1 MTKTSWSS
9 LIVIVIGLISI
20 YIIYRAIYSQ
30 KEGYTDCFSYRADG
44 TIGECDYG
52 ENNQELTQQQNGMAS
67 GLSIGS
73 WSGGNVQPASE
84 FIESVE
90 SGESIGQLFTTSQQ
104 DAVVDDSD
112 RRQSATITQQRQQYS
127 DNILAQSGITNVRG
141 REGSTSKVKDN
152 TSGSFLNR
160 IGQTAQSVI
169 TSIFGDN
176 SAVEDDVDEFGR
188 PMENIGVE
196 NKTGAGGAAIIIDA
210 ITDNKNRTASEIR
223 TTFNKN
229 NGNLGTSG
237 SVKHFFDRVGV
248 IKYPKNI
255 GSYED
260 IFEFSLEIAAKD
272 VAEDD
277 ESYEVIADLENYNL
291 INSKLE
297 KKYNIPISSNLDWK
311 PRDLINVSEKDSI
324 NLIRLIEKLEEVDDV
339 QNISSNF
346 DIKEEIMEKIF

>member
-1 MTKTSWSS
+1 MAGHSKFKNIMHRKGAQDKKRAKLFSRLIREISVATK
-9 LIVIVIGLISI
+9 LGLPDPDSNPRLRTAINNGLAANMPKENI
-20 YIIYRAIYSQ
+20 DRAIRKNSESSSGNNIDEIVY
-30 KEGYTDCFSYRADG
+30 EGF
-44 TIGECDYG
+44 
-52 ENNQELTQQQNGMAS
+52 
-67 GLSIGS
+67 
-73 WSGGNVQPASE
+73 
-84 FIESVE
+84 
-90 SGESIGQLFTTSQQ
+90 
-104 DAVVDDSD
+104 
-112 RRQSATITQQRQQYS
+112 
-127 DNILAQSGITNVRG
+127 
-141 REGSTSKVKDN
+141 
-152 TSGSFLNR
+152 
-160 IGQTAQSVI
+160 
-169 TSIFGDN
+169 
-176 SAVEDDVDEFGR
+176 
-188 PMENIGVE
+188 
-196 NKTGAGGAAIIIDA
+196 GAGGAAIIIDA

-324 NLIRLIEKLEEVDDV
+324 NLIKLIEKLEEVDDV

>member
-1 MTKTSWSS
+1 MAGHSKFKNIMHRKGAQDKKRAKLFSRLIREISVATK
-9 LIVIVIGLISI
+9 LGLPDPDSNPRLRTAINNGLAANMPKENI
-20 YIIYRAIYSQ
+20 DRAIRKNSESSSGNNIDEIVY
-30 KEGYTDCFSYRADG
+30 EGF
-44 TIGECDYG
+44 
-52 ENNQELTQQQNGMAS
+52 
-67 GLSIGS
+67 
-73 WSGGNVQPASE
+73 
-84 FIESVE
+84 
-90 SGESIGQLFTTSQQ
+90 
-104 DAVVDDSD
+104 
-112 RRQSATITQQRQQYS
+112 
-127 DNILAQSGITNVRG
+127 
-141 REGSTSKVKDN
+141 
-152 TSGSFLNR
+152 
-160 IGQTAQSVI
+160 
-169 TSIFGDN
+169 
-176 SAVEDDVDEFGR
+176 
-188 PMENIGVE
+188 
-196 NKTGAGGAAIIIDA
+196 GAGGAAIIIDA

>member
-1 MTKTSWSS
+1 MAGHSKFKNIMHRKGAQDKKRAKLFSRLIREISVATK
-9 LIVIVIGLISI
+9 LGLPDPDSNPRLRTAINNGLAANMPKENI
-20 YIIYRAIYSQ
+20 DRAIRKNSESSSGNNIDEIVY
-30 KEGYTDCFSYRADG
+30 EGF
-44 TIGECDYG
+44 
-52 ENNQELTQQQNGMAS
+52 
-67 GLSIGS
+67 
-73 WSGGNVQPASE
+73 
-84 FIESVE
+84 
-90 SGESIGQLFTTSQQ
+90 
-104 DAVVDDSD
+104 
-112 RRQSATITQQRQQYS
+112 
-127 DNILAQSGITNVRG
+127 
-141 REGSTSKVKDN
+141 
-152 TSGSFLNR
+152 
-160 IGQTAQSVI
+160 
-169 TSIFGDN
+169 
-176 SAVEDDVDEFGR
+176 
-188 PMENIGVE
+188 
-196 NKTGAGGAAIIIDA
+196 GAGGAAIIIDA

-223 TTFNKN
+223 TTFSKN

>member
-1 MTKTSWSS
+1 MAGHSKFKNIMHRKGAQDKKRAKLFSRLIREISVATK
-9 LIVIVIGLISI
+9 LGLPDPDSNPRLRTAINNGLAANMPKENI
-20 YIIYRAIYSQ
+20 DRAIR
-30 KEGYTDCFSYRADG
+30 K
-44 TIGECDYG
+44 
-52 ENNQELTQQQNGMAS
+52 N
-67 GLSIGS
+67 
-73 WSGGNVQPASE
+73 
-84 FIESVE
+84 
-90 SGESIGQLFTTSQQ
+90 
-104 DAVVDDSD
+104 
-112 RRQSATITQQRQQYS
+112 
-127 DNILAQSGITNVRG
+127 
-141 REGSTSKVKDN
+141 
-152 TSGSFLNR
+152 SGSSSGNN
-160 IGQTAQSVI
+160 I
-169 TSIFGDN
+169 
-176 SAVEDDVDEFGR
+176 DEIVYEGF
-188 PMENIGVE
+188 
-196 NKTGAGGAAIIIDA
+196 GAGGAAIIIDA

-229 NGNLGTSG
+229 NGNLGNSG

-260 IFEFSLEIAAKD
+260 IFEFSLEIDAKD

-277 ESYEVIADLENYNL
+277 ESYEVITDLESYNL